1 MTRLAR
7 WCFTR
12 RRTVLAAWLL
22 LLIVALGTARAAGG
36 AFNSSLSLPGTDS
49 QAAVS
54 LLTQH
59 YPAAAGETD
68 QVVIQA
74 TGGATIGSPQVRDA
88 VTTALA
94 RVSAL
99 PGIASVASPYAAA
112 GAAQVS
118 GDGTVAFARVTWDK
132 QPDQITAADAD
143 TLITAAQ
150 TADGPGVHVS
160 LGGASITNSERAKPG
175 PSVAVGVIAALVI
188 LLIVFGGAFLSALTP
203 LAGAALALVIGSSA
217 ITLLSHALT
226 VASASTDLAVLIGLG
241 VGVDYGL
248 FIVSRHRAA
257 VRAGRSYEDAAAEA
271 VNTSGRTVLFA
282 GLTVCLALLG
292 QFALG
297 VSFLDGLS
305 AAAAVTVALTIATAL
320 TLLPALLGF
329 LGPKVLSRRERA
341 ALAGNGPARE
351 NPQGIG
357 PRWARLVERHS
368 LLTAAGLPRRDHADR
383 AARPR
388 AAAGHL
394 RRQHRPGQLDHPPV
408 LRRPRPRLRPRVQRP
423 ARAGR
428 PGQQPRR
435 PGRVQPAA
443 RDRGAHAGGRQRHA
457 AAGLPRPARG
467 ARHPL
472 PGHRAAGPADHH
484 ARQHAAR
491 QPDPPGRAR
500 QQPRRARRRP
510 DRHRD
515 RLRARPRQQA
525 PAVRRRRRHPGV
537 HTARRGI
544 PQPAHP
550 AGRLGAQPALGSRG
564 ARRHHRRVHQGLG
577 RLAARPV
584 RHRARGRVPA
594 RRHVLGPVRPVDGL
608 RGLHRQPHAGR
619 MAAAALTAR
628 KTRPGATTPPSP
640 PGKPTAPASS
650 PPPPGS

>member
-22 LLIVALGTARAAGG
+22 LLVVALGAARVAGG

-74 TGGATIGSPQVRDA
+74 TGGATIESAPVRDA
-88 VTTALA
+88 VTAALA

-112 GAAQVS
+112 GASQVS
-118 GDGTVAFARVTWDK
+118 RGGTVAFARVTWDK

-143 TLITAAQ
+143 TLISAAQ

-188 LLIVFGGAFLSALTP
+188 LLIVFGGAFLAALTP

-257 VRAGRSYEDAAAEA
+257 VRAGRSYEDAVAEA

-282 GLTVCLALLG
+282 GLTVCVALLG

-305 AAAAVTVALTIATAL
+305 AAAAVTVALTIAAAL

-341 ALAGNGPARE
+341 ALA
-351 NPQGIG
+351 
-357 PRWARLVERHS
+357 
-368 LLTAAGLPRRDHADR
+368 
-383 AARPR
+383 
-388 AAAGHL
+388 
-394 RRQHRPGQLDHPPV
+394 RQ
-408 LRRPRPRLRPRVQRP
+408 
-423 ARAGR
+423 
-428 PGQQPRR
+428 
-435 PGRVQPAA
+435 
-443 RDRGAHAGGRQRHA
+443 
-457 AAGLPRPARG
+457 
-467 ARHPL
+467 
-472 PGHRAAGPADHH
+472 
-484 ARQHAAR
+484 
-491 QPDPPGRAR
+491 
-500 QQPRRARRRP
+500 
-510 DRHRD
+510 
-515 RLRARPRQQA
+515 RARP
-525 PAVRRRRRHPGV
+525 G
-537 HTARRGI
+537 G
-544 PQPAHP
+544 P
-550 AGRLGAQPALGSRG
+550 AGYRLTLGPPGGTAQPA
-564 ARRHHRRVHQGLG
+564 
-577 RLAARPV
+577 
-584 RHRARGRVPA
+584 
-594 RRHVLGPVRPVDGL
+594 D
-608 RGLHRQPHAGR
+608 
-619 MAAAALTAR
+619 
-628 KTRPGATTPPSP
+628 RPGIRSP
-640 PGKPTAPASS
+640 
-650 PPPPGS
+650 